1 MVSATMVSAFTL
13 VLDTGTFQDHTDQG
27 KQRGWHG
34 VLLASYR
41 KPAES

>member
-13 VLDTGTFQDHTDQG
+13 VLDTGTFQDHTG